1 MQPARIE
8 VRSNIPRLVSGKYD
22 LAAIKAERV

>member
-8 VRSNIPRLVSGKYD
+8 VRDALPALPSGKPD
-22 LAAIKAERV
+22 VMALRAAVG